1 MRILA
6 LTNLYPNPVQPHR
19 ASFNRHQFRLLS
31 ERHALQ
37 VIAPTLWVDEWQQG
51 KRSGVRIPAPRRVVN
66 EGIVVDHPRYWYT
79 PKLLRGFYGHFFKAS
94 VKKTFDRA
102 VEEFAPDLVFS
113 PWTYPDGWAAVQLAH
128 RHGLPAVIQVHGSD
142 VRQLDQFGA
151 REGGTRQALEQADG
165 VVAVSAELARRV
177 VGLGAAEDSV
187 RVIIDGVDK
196 QVFHP
201 GPRDDARRQL
211 GLDPQLRHLLFIGNL
226 LDVKGVDIL
235 LQAGRI
241 LQGKRSDWQ
250 LHLIGDGKRRA
261 ALVRLAESLDV
272 AERVVFHGSLP
283 HHTLPTWLQAA
294 DLFVLPSRSEG
305 IPNVLL
311 EASAC
316 GTPYV
321 ASAVGG
327 IPEIAALGASRLV
340 PPEQP
345 AVLAEA
351 IGAMLD
357 APPAPPAS
365 GPRDR
370 TQAVEALS
378 SFLEE
383 TRQRH
388 VARSVS
394 HHRAA

>member
-1 MRILA
+1 MRKA
-6 LTNLYPNPVQPHR
+6 TAR
-19 ASFNRHQFRLLS
+19 GARLRLDVYGPG
-31 ERHALQ
+31 EPQGYDMDGKTVAYRGRVPYGDAEA
-37 VIAPTLWVDEWQQG
+37 VIA
-51 KRSGVRIPAPRRVVN
+51 
-66 EGIVVDHPRYWYT
+66 
-79 PKLLRGFYGHFFKAS
+79 GH
-94 VKKTFDRA
+94 
-102 VEEFAPDLVFS
+102 
-113 PWTYPDGWAAVQLAH
+113 
-128 RHGLPAVIQVHGSD
+128 
-142 VRQLDQFGA
+142 
-151 REGGTRQALEQADG
+151 
-165 VVAVSAELARRV
+165 
-177 VGLGAAEDSV
+177 
-187 RVIIDGVDK
+187 
-196 QVFHP
+196 
-201 GPRDDARRQL
+201 
-211 GLDPQLRHLLFIGNL
+211 
-226 LDVKGVDIL
+226 
-235 LQAGRI
+235 
-241 LQGKRSDWQ
+241 
-250 LHLIGDGKRRA
+250 
-261 ALVRLAESLDV
+261 
-272 AERVVFHGSLP
+272 
-283 HHTLPTWLQAA
+283 